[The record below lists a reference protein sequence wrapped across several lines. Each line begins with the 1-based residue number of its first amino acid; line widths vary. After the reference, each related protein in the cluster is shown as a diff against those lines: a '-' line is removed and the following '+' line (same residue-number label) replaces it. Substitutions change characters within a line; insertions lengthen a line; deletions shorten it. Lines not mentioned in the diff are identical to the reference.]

1 MNNPLIMVGSVTY
14 AIKGRD
20 LLRRMGYRASMERTP
35 AHLNRVGCGY
45 SITVEDLDAIKAS
58 RILEENGIKVYGV
71 SDGDTL

>member
-20 LLRRMGYRASMERTP
+20 LLRRMGYRANMERTP
-35 AHLNRVGCGY
+35 ASLSRVGCGY
-45 SITVEDLDAIKAS
+45 SITVEDLDAVKAAK
-58 RILEENGIKVYGV
+58 ILGENNIKVYGI